1 MTIPEAPGAG
11 GGAPPARAPAGLA
24 AAAVDAAWTGAPS
37 SLAEPLLGRRKSG
50 GGGPELP
57 EARAHARRAPPMQRD
72 PSRASRALQR
82 FPCARGRPSRPV
94 GACRQRPITAV
105 PTRALSP
112 TCHSRAAP
120 ADGRARPGRQD
131 TGAAQS
137 LAGGTVLG
145 KFIAQMDLL
154 AEATITPSGMDEQLR
169 CAEAP
174 GALQSGGPAGPARCH
189 ASRARGPA
197 RRPGARCGLAGR
209 PGSPCRMPCKPGR
222 RGQRICT
229 RAGQQCCERRR
240 GAEARAAAA
249 VRTCRRTARFSC
261 TPGTTGACRPTCW
274 RRCSTTPS
282 LRCGLPLPRGAPD
295 ASMQCG
301 LPTRAPSLRGA
312 ALSGGGIGQKRAAW
326 CPAARARLAATKV
339 GKSASVIYTMSL
351 ILYFLHHG
359 PWRPACVP
367 SRPPAR
373 PARPPAAQPARRTAN
388 QAAVRAGRRVRRRCG
403 RNEDERL
410 VAQPGLRGARPRAH
424 ALGGPAQAGRAQ
436 CVRCPGPPLHVVGP
450 PPRWRGRRG
459 RTLWAASPAAAR
471 PRAGLARAG
480 TAEGVAT
487 LLLARVFM
495 HVRHEGGLP
504 QVPAGGVIVD
514 SAAPAV
520 AQAPRSVAQVPRR
533 PQGNG
538 CPNPTRPQGGRDHG
552 RRAAVL

>member
-1 MTIPEAPGAG
+1 VTIPEAPGAG

-50 GGGPELP
+50 GGDPELP

-82 FPCARGRPSRPV
+82 VPCARGRSLRLV
-94 GACRQRPITAV
+94 RACRQRPITAV
-105 PTRALSP
+105 LTRALNP
-112 TCHSRAAP
+112 TYHSRAAP

-169 CAEAP
+169 CAGAP
-174 GALQSGGPAGPARCH
+174 GALLSGGPAGPARCH

-197 RRPGARCGLAGR
+197 RRPGARCGLAER

-229 RAGQQCCERRR
+229 RAGQQCCQRRR

-295 ASMQCG
+295 ASLQCG
-301 LPTRAPSLRGA
+301 LPTRAPSQRRSPERRRLRSEAGR
-312 ALSGGGIGQKRAAW
+312 LVPGGPRAAGGDQG
-326 CPAARARLAATKV
+326 RQV
-339 GKSASVIYTMSL
+339 GLRSIHNEPYNVVL
-351 ILYFLHHG
+351 LHHG

-373 PARPPAAQPARRTAN
+373 PARPARRTAY
-388 QAAVRAGRRVRRRCG
+388 QAAVRAGRRVWHRRG

-450 PPRWRGRRG
+450 PP
-459 RTLWAASPAAAR
+459 LAR
-471 PRAGLARAG
+471 PPGAHAVGCQSRRC
-480 TAEGVAT
+480 
-487 LLLARVFM
+487 
-495 HVRHEGGLP
+495 
-504 QVPAGGVIVD
+504 
-514 SAAPAV
+514 AP
-520 AQAPRSVAQVPRR
+520 PRQPG
-533 PQGNG
+533 P
-538 CPNPTRPQGGRDHG
+538 CRDG
-552 RRAAVL
+552 